1 MINANSLFQDTGYF
15 SDRNECGIPVG
26 VGDGSGGGDTGSSGG
41 GGGEGPG
48 DHYSGQRSTGEGHGE
63 HYGSQRSTEEKEFF
77 YTKYIIPIDLTLL
90 WKQLLKTYFILS
102 SIFFF
107 VNVMDPSS
115 GHRNH
120 PNSRTLHFFAF
131 HDQPLMKN

>member
-77 YTKYIIPIDLTLL
+77 TQICYNHGLNLIMDILEISPDLSYLVCVFL
-90 WKQLLKTYFILS
+90 
-102 SIFFF
+102 
-107 VNVMDPSS
+107 VNVTLSYILHGSIHP
-115 GHRNH
+115 GAHRSH
-120 PNSRTLHFFAF
+120 
-131 HDQPLMKN
+131 